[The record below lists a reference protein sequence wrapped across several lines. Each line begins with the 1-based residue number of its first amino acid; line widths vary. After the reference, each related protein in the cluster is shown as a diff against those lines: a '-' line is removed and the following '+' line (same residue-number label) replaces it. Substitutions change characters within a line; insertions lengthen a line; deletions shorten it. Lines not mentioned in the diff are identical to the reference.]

1 MKKAPYIGIGQAG
14 EPISPPT
21 RAKEDNMDTKDKE
34 LHRAIG
40 RGATQKALQLI
51 KEGAYINAEDRKGN
65 TPLHKAVQKG
75 NKRFVSRLLSAGAYV
90 DSEGR
95 GKMTPL
101 HIAARKGDKEIAL
114 LLLERRADLHAE
126 SIRNLT
132 PLHNAVF
139 SQSVEMVTLLLD
151 KGAHIHARG
160 GSRYETALH
169 IAMRW
174 GLKGVADKLIE
185 AGADLHA
192 IDGYLRTPLD
202 EEKQYKAQKESA

>member
-1 MKKAPYIGIGQAG
+1 M
-14 EPISPPT
+14 
-21 RAKEDNMDTKDKE
+21 
-34 LHRAIG
+34 
-40 RGATQKALQLI
+40 
-51 KEGAYINAEDRKGN
+51 
-65 TPLHKAVQKG
+65 
-75 NKRFVSRLLSAGAYV
+75 
-90 DSEGR
+90 
-95 GKMTPL
+95 
-101 HIAARKGDKEIAL
+101 
-114 LLLERRADLHAE
+114 ERRADLHAE

-160 GSRYETALH
+160 GARYETALH